1 MSVTEPKAGNV
12 AGEEI
17 VSELSD
23 KGVEGAE
30 DNALIVHEEKEVTEV
45 KTEEAEEKKVTE
57 VKTEEAEEKKESLK
71 VDAETRVQEALKAAR
86 EANERAAKVEK
97 EFAETRAALEE
108 QKRPFVDLTLE
119 QVSNVV
125 TNARAE
131 ITLLE
136 EEGRS
141 FEAELAKHRLTQYI
155 EFVKANEEK
164 RTKFQTE
171 QQQREAARAT
181 AAKDRTDMESA
192 AEFYRDKMKYPKE
205 MWEDAG
211 KEIAKYFEANPIKG
225 RAFAELMVKRE
236 FISAISFA
244 DKVFHDDILPV
255 LEGERKKKEAG
266 KIAVVSSGGNAGAK
280 EKTLAEIAET
290 GTMAEYI
297 AARSKKK

>member
-1 MSVTEPKAGNV
+1 
-12 AGEEI
+12 
-17 VSELSD
+17 
-23 KGVEGAE
+23 
-30 DNALIVHEEKEVTEV
+30 
-45 KTEEAEEKKVTE
+45 
-57 VKTEEAEEKKESLK
+57 
-71 VDAETRVQEALKAAR
+71 
-86 EANERAAKVEK
+86 VEK
-97 EFAETRAALEE
+97 EFAETRTALEE
-108 QKRPFVDLTLE
+108 QRRPFVDLTLE

-125 TNARAE
+125 TNARSE

-155 EFVKANEEK
+155 EFVKTNEEK
-164 RTKFQTE
+164 RTKFLNE
-171 QQQREAARAT
+171 QKQRETAKAAAV
-181 AAKDRTDMESA
+181 KDRNDMDAA

-244 DKVFHDDILPV
+244 DKVFHDEILPV

-266 KIAVVSSGGNAGAK
+266 KIAVVSSGGTVGTK

-297 AARSKKK
+297 AARNKKK

>member
-1 MSVTEPKAGNV
+1 
-12 AGEEI
+12 
-17 VSELSD
+17 
-23 KGVEGAE
+23 
-30 DNALIVHEEKEVTEV
+30 
-45 KTEEAEEKKVTE
+45 
-57 VKTEEAEEKKESLK
+57 
-71 VDAETRVQEALKAAR
+71 
-86 EANERAAKVEK
+86 
-97 EFAETRAALEE
+97 
-108 QKRPFVDLTLE
+108 
-119 QVSNVV
+119 
-125 TNARAE
+125 
-131 ITLLE
+131 
-136 EEGRS
+136 
-141 FEAELAKHRLTQYI
+141 LTQYI

-244 DKVFHDDILPV
+244 DKVFHDEILPV

-266 KIAVVSSGGNAGAK
+266 KIAVVSSGGNVGTK

-297 AARSKKK
+297 AARNKKK